1 MFDNFDMGKY
11 AVYVWSS
18 YGLALI
24 VLVASVVVPLMQHR
38 KQLRILKRQRRAGR
52 LEQ

>member
-11 AVYVWSS
+11 AIYVWSS
-18 YGLALI
+18 YGLSVV
-24 VLVASVVVPLMQHR
+24 VLVASFIVPLMQHR
-38 KQLRILKRQRRAGR
+38 KQLRILRRQRRAGR